1 MAGQCELRAWLIQ
14 KVGISAERIGALLQ
28 VLDKEEVDTVNDL
41 QILGNTPRFDEL
53 IKLVTAKKIRD
64 ALASSCDT
72 DSAPP
77 ITPSAAELQ
86 PPAADGNPPGRARE
100 ALPDAGA
107 LALVSPQNPP
117 PSASPDEL
125 AAAPSVMRAASTPP
139 IAVNKA
145 KRSRPTHVAC
155 FGCQLQHPSTPT
167 DQLTQLPAPS
177 KGPFIPADRICER
190 CHTNELR
197 IPRSHV
203 HGVKFLTELYN
214 RGGTFK
220 TEPWFCLKDYGT
232 SPPLAYTNSCCTTK
246 LDSAAEQRCSVI
258 ILKNEDDWQDV
269 LKATMDSGKVVRRI
283 ADETLVE
290 IPEEWFD
297 DEFLC
302 FVWSSH
308 AEQFILGK
316 SATRKRKADALTG
329 QSAEQLLVPP
339 PSADTPAPPAQ
350 LADASAAASAAP
362 AEGCPDLDDSGSDY
376 EKDKSRWLAEHG
388 TLGEWLDYLEADEAN
403 RAIIL
408 NNGAAGASGAGA
420 SGGGASGGGS
430 GGGGSSGGDG
440 APYRSLGGAEEGEG
454 PPQIT
459 NRSAG
464 DDAPPRFTSCRAGA
478 DEGEHRPVMRSLGSE
493 DQGQGPTAFTPL
505 GGAGEAEEA
514 EEGEEISELLEQARE
529 HLRYGALRA
538 AKAVLRRV
546 KALKGHARRA

>member
-1 MAGQCELRAWLIQ
+1 MAGQSELRAWLIQ

-232 SPPLAYTNSCCTTK
+232 SPPLAYTNSCSPPRNPHLDGLLFSAGSSTHTAGSFARRLQSCTRAARCQGVSCTLTSASALRTNPPLRHNNAVPQVRLWRSARDPEV
-246 LDSAAEQRCSVI
+246 LDLHTDPPRC
-258 ILKNEDDWQDV
+258 
-269 LKATMDSGKVVRRI
+269 VRR
-283 ADETLVE
+283 APRGVPL
-290 IPEEWFD
+290 
-297 DEFLC
+297 
-302 FVWSSH
+302 SSH
-308 AEQFILGK
+308 
-316 SATRKRKADALTG
+316 
-329 QSAEQLLVPP
+329 
-339 PSADTPAPPAQ
+339 PS
-350 LADASAAASAAP
+350 
-362 AEGCPDLDDSGSDY
+362 
-376 EKDKSRWLAEHG
+376 
-388 TLGEWLDYLEADEAN
+388 
-403 RAIIL
+403 
-408 NNGAAGASGAGA
+408 
-420 SGGGASGGGS
+420 
-430 GGGGSSGGDG
+430 
-440 APYRSLGGAEEGEG
+440 
-454 PPQIT
+454 
-459 NRSAG
+459 
-464 DDAPPRFTSCRAGA
+464 SCFW
-478 DEGEHRPVMRSLGSE
+478 
-493 DQGQGPTAFTPL
+493 QK
-505 GGAGEAEEA
+505 
-514 EEGEEISELLEQARE
+514 
-529 HLRYGALRA
+529 YGVFLSF
-538 AKAVLRRV
+538 LF
-546 KALKGHARRA
+546 